1 MLANFN
7 KAMEYIETHLEEEID
22 FNMVS
27 KIAGVSEY
35 HFRKMFSYISGMTL
49 SSYIRKRKLSKAS
62 FDLIISSILF
72 SLNYKR
78 FPNIVSPGMILQVF

>member
-1 MLANFN
+1 MDMLANFN

-35 HFRKMFSYISGMTL
+35 HFRKMFSYISGNRL
-49 SSYIRKRKLSKAS
+49 
-62 FDLIISSILF
+62 
-72 SLNYKR
+72 
-78 FPNIVSPGMILQVF
+78 